1 MAHSSQLTTH
11 RSWLES
17 KQPAS
22 FQWDQHTI
30 EVVTIHPIDVIQHKR
45 DGLALSDAEIQGFIR
60 ALVERESAVSPP
72 PDAPTES
79 QTAALLMAI
88 FLRGL
93 NPQELA
99 ALTQAMRFSGETLD
113 TSSLH
118 SFAVDKHSTGGVGD
132 KTSLLIAPIVAA
144 AGAPAADG
152 EGFTLCD
159 PMISGRSLGH
169 TGGTLDKLETIPAFR
184 TQLPLPEFLS
194 ILRQCGFAMAGQ
206 TPTLVPADRILYAL
220 RDHTGTVESPYLI
233 TASIMSKKLAAGLNA
248 LVLDVKTGSGAFMSR
263 TADAQL
269 LARLMVET
277 GERAGTR
284 TVALLTSMDQPL
296 GRFAGNWVE
305 VQECL
310 ELFQHFSPGCAFT
323 LPPDKLRLS
332 ADLLALTHALAGHML
347 CLGGKAATP
356 EAGAILSAQLL
367 ADGSAYK
374 HFLKMVELQTSDPK
388 NSVILSE
395 VTRGHS
401 ASHAV
406 EGPAVSLSS
415 HKSPHAPPYLAAFA
429 SPAAFHK
436 PTATRTLAADRAGF
450 LSAMDCKQ
458 IGWAVQRLGAGRTHP
473 GAPVSAHA
481 GIEMHAKLGDRIA
494 VGQPLATL
502 FTEDPNLL
510 DEPEAML
517 RETLEISDEPP
528 TPVPLIREIITK
540 DQLG

>member
-1 MAHSSQLTTH
+1 
-11 RSWLES
+11 
-17 KQPAS
+17 
-22 FQWDQHTI
+22 
-30 EVVTIHPIDVIQHKR
+30 VTIHPIDVIQHKR

-60 ALVERESAVSPP
+60 ALVERESTVSPP

-93 NPQELA
+93 NPRELA

-113 TSSLH
+113 TSSLNA
-118 SFAVDKHSTGGVGD
+118 FTIDKHSTGGVGD

-144 AGAPAADG
+144 AG
-152 EGFTLCD
+152 LKD

-169 TGGTLDKLETIPAFR
+169 TGGTLDKLETIPGFR

-263 TADAQL
+263 YEDAQL

-284 TVALLTSMDQPL
+284 TIALLTSMDQPL

-310 ELFQHFSPGCAFT
+310 ELFQHFSPDCAFT
-323 LPPDKLRLS
+323 LTPEKLRLS
-332 ADLLALTHALAGHML
+332 ADLLALTHALAGQML
-347 CLGGKAATP
+347 TLGGKTATP
-356 EAGAILSAQLL
+356 EDGAKLSAQLL
-367 ADGSAYK
+367 ADGSAYR
-374 HFLKMVELQTSDPK
+374 HFLQMVALQTRDPK
-388 NSVILSE
+388 NSVVLSE

-401 ASHAV
+401 ASHEV

-415 HKSPHAPPYLAAFA
+415 HEAPYLAAFA
-429 SPAAFHK
+429 NPAAFHK
-436 PTATRTLAADRAGF
+436 PAATRTLTAVGAGF

-481 GIEMHAKLGDRIA
+481 GIEMHAKLGDRIR

-502 FTEDPNLL
+502 FTDDPTLL

-517 RETLEISDEPP
+517 RETLQISDTPP
-528 TPVPLIREIITK
+528 APILLIREILTK

>member
-1 MAHSSQLTTH
+1 MA
-11 RSWLES
+11 
-17 KQPAS
+17 
-22 FQWDQHTI
+22 
-30 EVVTIHPIDVIQHKR
+30 IHPIDVIQHKR

-60 ALVERESAVSPP
+60 ALVERERAAGPSADSANAPT
-72 PDAPTES
+72 DAPTES

-144 AGAPAADG
+144 AGAPVA
-152 EGFTLCD
+152 EGPGYTLCD

-169 TGGTLDKLETIPAFR
+169 TGGTLDKLETIPGFR

-194 ILRQCGFAMAGQ
+194 ILRQAGFAMAGQ

-248 LVLDVKTGSGAFMSR
+248 LVLDVKTGSGAFMSKY
-263 TADAQL
+263 ADAQL

-296 GRFAGNWVE
+296 GRFSGNWVE
-305 VQECL
+305 VQECV
-310 ELFQHFSPGCAFT
+310 ELFQHFSPQCGFT
-323 LPPDKLRLS
+323 LPAEKLRLS
-332 ADLLALTHALAGHML
+332 GDLLTLTHALAGHML
-347 CLGGKAATP
+347 HLGGKATMP
-356 EAGAILSAQLL
+356 EAGAILSARLL
-367 ADGSAYK
+367 ADGSAYR
-374 HFLKMVELQTSDPK
+374 HFLRMVELQSDDF
-388 NSVILSE
+388 V
-395 VTRGHS
+395 
-401 ASHAV
+401 AAQ
-406 EGPAVSLSS
+406 
-415 HKSPHAPPYLAAFA
+415 AAFA
-429 SPAAFHK
+429 NPAAFHK
-436 PTATRTLAADRAGF
+436 PAATRTLTADRAGF

-458 IGWAVQRLGAGRTHP
+458 MGWAVQRLGAGRTHP

-494 VGQPLATL
+494 IGQPLATL
-502 FTEDPNLL
+502 FSEDAKLL
-510 DEPEAML
+510 DEPEEML
-517 RETLEISDEPP
+517 RETLQIAAEPP
-528 TPVPLIREIITK
+528 TPIPLIREVITK
-540 DQLG
+540 DQPG